1 MTNNLALKGGPKV
14 RTKSFGRHPIIG
26 DDEISQIMDVLKSGN
41 ISTFAA
47 TPGENFLGGKKI
59 KEFEEKFSKK
69 IGTKFGVVF
78 NSASSALH
86 AAVVAVGVRPEEEVI
101 VPPLTFT
108 STATSSLMHNAIPVF
123 CDVKED
129 TYCLD
134 PTKIE
139 SVVSPLTKAIIPVH
153 LFGHP
158 CDMDELLHFANKHD
172 LKVIEDCAQAPGA
185 KYKGKT
191 VGTLG
196 DCGIF
201 SFQESKNIM
210 TGEGGML
217 LTDNEDIA
225 SDLARELDEENKRRR
240 EIQDA
245 VFEDALLKVNAEIDL
260 STDKAIVVWGK
271 DWHPGVVGIVAS
283 KLKEEFHRPAIVI
296 SMKEHGLGTGSA
308 RSIRGLNL
316 YDALTKVKSTLEGYG
331 GHPMAAGLTVK
342 EENCDSFRSSF
353 VSIANECLSD
363 DDLIPGITVEGELKL
378 NDITPRFMDFL
389 DKLSPFGPGNMRPKF
404 FASNVEISGIPKV
417 IGGGNHIR
425 FTVRQNGTTYGAIGF
440 NLSEHYQ
447 DLITGNPIDLAF
459 VVEINEWQNRR
470 EIQLNVRDI
479 KLTPNAH

>member
-191 VGTLG
+191 VGTIG

-217 LTDNEDIA
+217 LTDDENIA
-225 SDLARELDEENKRRR
+225 NVARMIRNHGEVILPTLKKRTYRSEFLGWGYRMTELEAALGIAQVPKLDNLNDERKKLAKYLEIEINKINGLSHTKSPDVESVYYVFGFSFDETKIGLSRDLFCEALNSEGIPCWEGYLKPLYLNPLYQEKRAYAFKHYTGNVSYEKGICPVSEELYEKKLICTMVCRSPATLDDMKDV
-240 EIQDA
+240 I
-245 VFEDALLKVNAEIDL
+245 
-260 STDKAIVVWGK
+260 KAIHK
-271 DWHPGVVGIVAS
+271 IIDN
-283 KLKEEFHRPAIVI
+283 KNEL
-296 SMKEHGLGTGSA
+296 
-308 RSIRGLNL
+308 LN
-316 YDALTKVKSTLEGYG
+316 
-331 GHPMAAGLTVK
+331 
-342 EENCDSFRSSF
+342 
-353 VSIANECLSD
+353 
-363 DDLIPGITVEGELKL
+363 
-378 NDITPRFMDFL
+378 
-389 DKLSPFGPGNMRPKF
+389 
-404 FASNVEISGIPKV
+404 
-417 IGGGNHIR
+417 
-425 FTVRQNGTTYGAIGF
+425 
-440 NLSEHYQ
+440 
-447 DLITGNPIDLAF
+447 
-459 VVEINEWQNRR
+459 
-470 EIQLNVRDI
+470 
-479 KLTPNAH
+479 